1 MAILWS
7 AVPNDSPLTEP
18 QQRAVAELLRLAPVA
33 GELGARFH
41 AAGHRIALVGGS
53 VRDAL
58 LGRLG
63 RDLDFTTDA
72 RPDQIMAVIKPWADA
87 VWDVGIDFG
96 TVGAR
101 KDGYRLEITTYRS
114 EAYDRTSRKPV
125 VVYGHSLTGDLKRRD
140 FTVNA
145 MAIEMPYLRFV
156 DPHHGLRD
164 LSRKILRT
172 PATPQESF
180 SDDPLRM
187 MRAARFAAQLRF
199 AVAPEVSASIA
210 QMTDR
215 IEIVSAERIRDEL
228 IRLVS
233 GADPRAGLTL
243 LVDTG
248 LADRVLPELPR
259 LRLEIDEH
267 HRHKDVYEHTLTV
280 VEQAIALEDDGPDF
294 VLRMAALMHD
304 VGKPKTRRY
313 EPGGGVSFHHHEV
326 VGAKLTR
333 ARMRALKFDKQTTD
347 DVSRLVELHLRF
359 HGYGTGEWTDSAVRR
374 YVRDAGPLLDRLHK
388 LTRADCTTR
397 NRRKAEALWR
407 SYDQLEMRIAA
418 LQAEE
423 QLDAIRPD
431 IDGNEI
437 MRTLGIKPGPVVGRA
452 YKHMLELRLDR
463 GPVDHDTAVA
473 DLLAWWSEQ
482 PESAAT

>member
-7 AVPNDSPLTEP
+7 AVRNDSPLTEP
-18 QQRAVAELLRLAPVA
+18 QRRAVTELLRLAPVA

-41 AAGHRIALVGGS
+41 AAGHRVALVGGS

-63 RDLDFTTDA
+63 QDLDFTTDA
-72 RPDQIMAVIKPWADA
+72 RPDQIMAVIKPWADPGR
-87 VWDVGIDFG
+87 DVVIDSG
-96 TVGAR
+96 TVGDR

-125 VVYGHSLTGDLKRRD
+125 VVYGDSLTGDLKRRD

-145 MAIEMPYLRFV
+145 MAIEMPHLRFV
-156 DPHHGLRD
+156 DPYHGLHD

-180 SDDPLRM
+180 SEDPLRM

-199 AVAPEVSASIA
+199 AVAPEVAAAIT

-228 IRLVS
+228 VRLVS

-259 LRLEIDEH
+259 LRLEVDEH

-304 VGKPKTRRY
+304 VGKPKTRRS
-313 EPGGGVSFHHHEV
+313 EERRGGKE
-326 VGAKLTR
+326 
-333 ARMRALKFDKQTTD
+333 
-347 DVSRLVELHLRF
+347 
-359 HGYGTGEWTDSAVRR
+359 RR
-374 YVRDAGPLLDRLHK
+374 
-388 LTRADCTTR
+388 
-397 NRRKAEALWR
+397 
-407 SYDQLEMRIAA
+407 
-418 LQAEE
+418 
-423 QLDAIRPD
+423 
-431 IDGNEI
+431 
-437 MRTLGIKPGPVVGRA
+437 
-452 YKHMLELRLDR
+452 
-463 GPVDHDTAVA
+463 
-473 DLLAWWSEQ
+473 
-482 PESAAT
+482 